1 MQFFTQILYIL
12 LFSLVGEVLQA
23 VIPISI
29 PAAVYGLILLFLAL
43 STGLLKEEKVAGIS
57 DFLIG
62 HMSILFVAPAV
73 KILQYW
79 NLISPKLG
87 EVLIISALPTLLVFA
102 VSGMITKHLQRR
114 KEDQKHG

>member
-1 MQFFTQILYIL
+1 MQYFSQILYIL
-12 LFSLVGEVLQA
+12 LFSLIGEVLQA

-29 PAAVYGLILLFLAL
+29 PAAVYGLVLLFLAL

-57 DFLIG
+57 DFLIR

-79 NLISPKLG
+79 DLISP
-87 EVLIISALPTLLVFA
+87 EIAAVFIISTLPTLLVFA
-102 VSGMITKHLQRR
+102 VSGLVTKWLQKR
-114 KEDQKHG
+114 KEGKHHG